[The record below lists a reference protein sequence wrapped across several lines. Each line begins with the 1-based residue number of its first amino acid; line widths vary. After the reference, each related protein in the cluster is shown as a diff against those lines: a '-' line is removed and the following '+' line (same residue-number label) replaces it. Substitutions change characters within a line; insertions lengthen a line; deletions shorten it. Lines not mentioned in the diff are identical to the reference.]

1 MAHETSSG
9 AKCDAKLVRISMN
22 EKSGIH
28 KKRADISTIEYENFF
43 EKIYIQAVGF
53 DCLFPATQS
62 ETLNI
67 INKLKSESRHRIIHY

>member
-9 AKCDAKLVRISMN
+9 AECDAKLVRISMN

-28 KKRADISTIEYENFF
+28 KKRADIPTIDYEIFS
-43 EKIYIQAVGF
+43 ERTYIQAVEF
-53 DCLFPATQS
+53 DCILPPIQS

-67 INKLKSESRHRIIHY
+67 DQ